1 MNWGHPEQG
10 KVLLLAGDLVLAAAA
25 AIFATRIDPMN
36 HAALAQRAGEIV
48 LFMLV
53 FSPCFYIFDLYDV
66 RALNGARTITRLL
79 AAAALGIC
87 ILSFFLFFFQWTG
100 FSRVSIAISVPIL
113 LASSFGWRRFYRNN
127 RTLLHKQRGVLLIG
141 TVEDALGLCS
151 VTESN
156 DSHYKLLGLLR
167 LRGAAAAASVGAF
180 SGALAP
186 LMGASVANRQ
196 YQRAGTT
203 AVAEMAGPL
212 IPLENSTREQSVQ
225 DFGVVNPA
233 VLEEL
238 ALDRGVDTI
247 VVRPDTAVT
256 ELAEALTR
264 LRFRGVRIAT
274 LPDLCSQ
281 ILEKLPLE
289 TLSGTWFS
297 FLAGFNLLH
306 ARIFRKV
313 KRLTDIL
320 LACVGLLITLPI
332 SLLVAIA
339 IKLESHGP
347 VLFRQWRVGWREKP
361 FRLLKFRSMREDA
374 EPDGKPRWACAMD
387 PRATRVGAILRRLHI
402 DEIPQMINV
411 LLGEMSFVGPRPER
425 LEFVEQLKTLVPF
438 YHLRHYLPPGITGW
452 AQVNYP
458 YGDCVEDAKKKLQY
472 DLFYVRNASPTL
484 DLRILLRT
492 ARVVLFR
499 SGSR

>member
-10 KVLLLAGDLVLAAAA
+10 KVLLLAGDWVIAAAA
-25 AIFATRIDPMN
+25 AIFATSIEPPSP
-36 HAALAQRAGEIV
+36 AVTAQRVGEIA

-53 FSPCFYIFDLYDV
+53 FSTCFYVFDLYDM
-66 RALNGARTITRLL
+66 RSLNAARTITRLL
-79 AAAALGIC
+79 VAAVLGIC
-87 ILSFFLFFFQWTG
+87 IFGFFLFFLQWTG
-100 FSRVSIAISVPIL
+100 FSRVSLAIAVPIL
-113 LASSFGWRRFYRNN
+113 LVGSFSWRTFYRKN
-127 RTLLHKQRGVLLIG
+127 RTLLLKRRGVLLIG
-141 TVEDALGLCS
+141 TLEDALNLRS

-156 DSHYKLLGLLR
+156 HSQYELLGLLR
-167 LRGAAAAASVGAF
+167 IRLAAAAASVGAF
-180 SGALAP
+180 SRALAP
-186 LMGASVANRQ
+186 LMDAPDVNRL

-203 AVAEMAGPL
+203 AVAEMASAQ
-212 IPLENSTREQSVQ
+212 IPFEESAREESVQ
-225 DFGVVNPA
+225 DFGVVSPA
-233 VLEEL
+233 ALEEL
-238 ALDRGVDTI
+238 ALNRGVDTI
-247 VVRPDTAVT
+247 VVRPDSAETD
-256 ELAEALTR
+256 LAEVLTR
-264 LRFRGVRIAT
+264 LRFRGVRIST
-274 LPDLCSQ
+274 MPDLCSQ

-289 TLSGTWFS
+289 TLSDAWFS
-297 FLAGFNLLH
+297 FATGFNLLH
-306 ARIFRKV
+306 ARIFRKI

-320 LACVGLLITLPI
+320 LACVGLLVTLPI
-332 SLLVAIA
+332 TLFVAVI
-339 IKLESHGP
+339 IKLESPGP

-361 FRLLKFRSMREDA
+361 SRLLKFRSMRQDA
-374 EPDGKPRWACAMD
+374 ESDGKAQWASAMD
-387 PRATRVGAILRRLHI
+387 PRATRVGGILRRLHI

-425 LEFVEQLKTLVPF
+425 PVFVEQLKVLVPF

-492 ARVVLFR
+492 VRVVLLR

>member
-1 MNWGHPEQG
+1 MNWGHPERG

-25 AIFATRIDPMN
+25 TIFATSIDPVN
-36 HAALAQRAGEIV
+36 PAVLSRRVGEIA
-48 LFMLV
+48 LFLLV
-53 FSPCFYIFDLYDV
+53 FSTCFYVFDLYDV
-66 RALNGARTITRLL
+66 QALNGARTVTRLL
-79 AAAALGIC
+79 AAAVLGIC

-100 FSRVSIAISVPIL
+100 FSRVSMAISVSL
-113 LASSFGWRRFYRNN
+113 LLVGSFAWRGFYRRN
-127 RTLLHKQRGVLLIG
+127 RSLLLKRRGVLLIG
-141 TVEDALGLCS
+141 TVEDALGLRS
-151 VTESN
+151 VTES
-156 DSHYKLLGLLR
+156 DHSQYELLGLLR
-167 LRGAAAAASVGAF
+167 IRGATVAASAGAF
-180 SGALAP
+180 SPTMAP
-186 LMGASVANRQ
+186 LMDPSVPSRP
-196 YQRAGTT
+196 YERAGTT
-203 AVAEMAGPL
+203 AVVEMAGAR
-212 IPLENSTREQSVQ
+212 IPSEEPAEEQSVQ
-225 DFGVVNPA
+225 DFGLVSPA
-233 VLEEL
+233 LLEEVVL
-238 ALDRGVDTI
+238 NRGVDTI
-247 VVRPDTAVT
+247 VVRPESAVT

-264 LRFRGVRIAT
+264 LRFRGVRIST
-274 LPDLCSQ
+274 MPDLCSQ

-297 FLAGFNLLH
+297 FATGFNLLH
-306 ARIFRKV
+306 LRIFRRI

-332 SLLVAIA
+332 SLVVAAA
-339 IKLESHGP
+339 IKWESPGP
-347 VLFRQWRVGWREKP
+347 VLFMQWRVGWREKP
-361 FRLLKFRSMREDA
+361 FRLLKFRSMRQDA
-374 EPDGKPRWACAMD
+374 ESDGKAQWASARD
-387 PRATRVGAILRRLHI
+387 PRATRVGAILRRLHV

-425 LEFVEQLKTLVPF
+425 PVFVEQLKTLVPF

-458 YGDCVEDAKKKLQY
+458 YGDCVEDARKKLQY

>member
-1 MNWGHPEQG
+1 MNWGHPERG
-10 KVLLLAGDLVLAAAA
+10 KVLLLVGDLVLAGAA
-25 AIFATRIDPMN
+25 AIFATSIDPVN
-36 HAALAQRAGEIV
+36 YSAFAQRMGEIG

-53 FSPCFYIFDLYDV
+53 FSTCFYVFDLYDV

-79 AAAALGIC
+79 AAAVLGIC

-100 FSRVSIAISVPIL
+100 FSRISMAISVSML
-113 LASSFGWRRFYRNN
+113 LVGSFGWRRFYRRN
-127 RTLLHKQRGVLLIG
+127 RTLLLKRRGVLLIG
-141 TVEDALGLCS
+141 TVEDALGLRS
-151 VTESN
+151 VTES
-156 DSHYKLLGLLR
+156 DHSQYELLGLLR
-167 LRGAAAAASVGAF
+167 IRGATVAASAGAF
-180 SGALAP
+180 SRTLAAL
-186 LMGASVANRQ
+186 MDASVPSGP

-203 AVAEMAGPL
+203 AVAEMAGAL
-212 IPLENSTREQSVQ
+212 IPSEDAAAEHGVP
-225 DFGVVNPA
+225 DFGLVSPA
-233 VLEEL
+233 LLEEVVL
-238 ALDRGVDTI
+238 NRGVDTI
-247 VVRPDTAVT
+247 VVRPESAVT

-264 LRFRGVRIAT
+264 LRFRGVRIST
-274 LPDLCSQ
+274 MPDLCSQ

-297 FLAGFNLLH
+297 FATGFNLLH
-306 ARIFRKV
+306 ARIFRRI

-320 LACVGLLITLPI
+320 LACVGLLVTLPI
-332 SLLVAIA
+332 SLGVAIA
-339 IKLESHGP
+339 IKWESPGP

-361 FRLLKFRSMREDA
+361 FRLLKFRSMRQDA
-374 EPDGKPRWACAMD
+374 ESDGKAQWASAMD
-387 PRATRVGAILRRLHI
+387 PRATRVGAILRRLHV

-411 LLGEMSFVGPRPER
+411 LVGEMSFVGPRPER
-425 LEFVEQLKTLVPF
+425 PVFVEQLKTLVPF